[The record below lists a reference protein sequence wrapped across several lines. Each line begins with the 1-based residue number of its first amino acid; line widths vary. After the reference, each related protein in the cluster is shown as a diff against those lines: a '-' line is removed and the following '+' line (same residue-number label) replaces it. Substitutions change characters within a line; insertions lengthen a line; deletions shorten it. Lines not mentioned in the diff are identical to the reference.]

1 MMRLVDGLNPTMKA
15 DALRTMYKPAQTAYR
30 AANAAKQLRLET
42 TASKTPAWR
51 WLLEQMR

>member
-51 WLLEQMR
+51 WLLEQMP